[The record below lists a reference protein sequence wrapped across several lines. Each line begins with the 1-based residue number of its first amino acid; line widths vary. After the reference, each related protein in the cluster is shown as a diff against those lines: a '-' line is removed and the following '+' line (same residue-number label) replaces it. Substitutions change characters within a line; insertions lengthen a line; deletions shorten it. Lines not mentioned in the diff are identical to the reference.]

1 MRSFLAR
8 LASGGRKLLKLR
20 PELTL
25 YPPGVTIRRALN
37 PPPTGASPGL
47 ASPAADSSVLRVHE
61 DTGPAVRQAD
71 LRTSIRPT
79 VAEIDLGALCRNLAR
94 MRAIVGPK
102 VAIYGVVKADAYGHG
117 AVAVAGALAPLVDAL
132 AVSLVEEGLEL
143 RGAGIT
149 CPILVLGAYYGS
161 TQSEVLEEGLTP
173 VIYDIG
179 ELQRFGGAPRRR
191 RPKRRELLPGSG
203 LQPRWPVHVKI
214 DTGMN
219 RLGIQPQALP
229 GFLELVARY
238 PHLELTG
245 VCTHFASAD
254 LQRASAT
261 REQIA
266 RFQSCLRDAAA
277 RGMIPEVVHA
287 ANSAAAVRFPEAR
300 YRAIRPGLALYGA
313 MPSAVV
319 ARPELEPVLAL
330 RTKIMALHE
339 VAAGQGVSYG
349 GLWRPARKARVA
361 TLPIGYADGY
371 PRHIR
376 GAQVLIRGRRA
387 PVVGAVCMDMMM
399 VDVSRVPG
407 ASVGDQVTLI
417 GRDDG
422 EVITIDQIARWAD
435 TASYEIL
442 CGISKRVPRIYQ
454 PSEADN
460 CP

>member
-1 MRSFLAR
+1 
-8 LASGGRKLLKLR
+8 
-20 PELTL
+20 
-25 YPPGVTIRRALN
+25 
-37 PPPTGASPGL
+37 
-47 ASPAADSSVLRVHE
+47 
-61 DTGPAVRQAD
+61 
-71 LRTSIRPT
+71 

-94 MRAIVGPK
+94 VRVIVGAK

-117 AVAVAGALAPLVDAL
+117 AVAVAGVLAPLVDAL

-149 CPILVLGAYYGS
+149 CPILVLGAYYGH
-161 TQSEVLEEGLTP
+161 THSEVLEECLTP

-179 ELQRFGGAPRRR
+179 ELQRFGSAPRRR
-191 RPKRRELLPGSG
+191 RPKRGQAVPGCG

-219 RLGIQPQALP
+219 RLGIQPEALP
-229 GFLELVARY
+229 AFLELVARY

-254 LQRASAT
+254 LRRASAT
-261 REQIA
+261 REQLA
-266 RFQSCLRDAAA
+266 RFDRCLLTAHA
-277 RGMIPEVVHA
+277 RGVDPEVVHA

-313 MPSAVV
+313 MPSVVV

-349 GLWRPARKARVA
+349 GLWRPLRKARVA

-376 GAQVLIRGRRA
+376 GAEVLVRGRRA
-387 PVVGAVCMDMMM
+387 PVVGAVCMDMLM

-422 EVITIDQIARWAD
+422 GAITVDQIARWAD

-442 CGISKRVPRIYQ
+442 CGISKRVPRIYLTSQ
-454 PSEADN
+454 SDVRP
-460 CP
+460 